1 METMTFSD
9 IFKQSFL
16 NSGGLTQGLTAAVM
30 GRAVIYILLS
40 VVIGVLLY
48 VLYRKTYSGVVY
60 SRAFAVSILGMT
72 VLTCAII
79 VTIQSN
85 VVLSLGMVGAL
96 SIVRYR
102 TAVKDPMDLFYL
114 FWAVAS
120 GIATGAGMFLIAL
133 FVFVVMAVI
142 LLILSHVKGRRDEMY
157 ILLVHYNGDGMEE
170 TIRRAIVCV
179 REHGSAITVVP
190 ASETIIIGQ
199 ESGEVTEIFDRS
211 RCQLARAPQ
220 CFYLDE
226 ILAEQRQAISEGKT
240 NFIDSCSL
248 MKYYGHALYMIDGPY
263 ENIKITTPDDYYSL
277 RAILEAKENAQI
289 YGME

>member
-9 IFKQSFL
+9 IFKKTFL
-16 NSGGLTQGLTAAVM
+16 ESGGLMQNLTPAILQ
-30 GRAVIYILLS
+30 RAVFYILLS
-40 VVIGVLLY
+40 VLVGFLLY
-48 VLYRKTYSGVVY
+48 WLYQKTYAGVVY

-72 VLTCAII
+72 VLTCTII

-142 LLILSHVKGRRDEMY
+142 LLVLSRVRGRRDELY
-157 ILLVHYNGDGMEE
+157 ILLVHYTGAVALCLVE
-170 TIRRAIVCV
+170 IVAVAVGGV
-179 REHGSAITVVP
+179 REYVEAQASVLVELDFDIHVADEVAVARGGGVLLVADAAVDGHPVV
-190 ASETIIIGQ
+190 E
-199 ESGEVTEIFDRS
+199 
-211 RCQLARAPQ
+211 
-220 CFYLDE
+220 
-226 ILAEQRQAISEGKT
+226 
-240 NFIDSCSL
+240 
-248 MKYYGHALYMIDGPY
+248 
-263 ENIKITTPDDYYSL
+263 
-277 RAILEAKENAQI
+277 
-289 YGME
+289 